1 MPHPT
6 KRYETRW
13 LRPEYQD
20 RQAELISVAEI
31 AQMARADR
39 KVVGAWIM
47 RYHHFPAPVKEVLTG
62 RAPTKYFVAGEI
74 AAWLLQHRPE
84 GRKYEGARLQAY
96 TLEIDAEIDRLD
108 QQMAHLQSI
117 RDQIRAAIDGR
128 DTAS

>member
-13 LRPEYQD
+13 LRPEYRD
-20 RQAELISVAEI
+20 READLVSVAEI

-47 RYHHFPAPVKEVLTG
+47 RYRHFPAPVKEVLTG
-62 RAPTKYFVAGEI
+62 RAPTKYFVTGEV
-74 AAWLLQHRPE
+74 AAWLLVHRPE
-84 GRKYEGARLQAY
+84 GRKLQADLLQAY
-96 TLEIDAEIDRLD
+96 TLELDAEMDRLG
-108 QQMAHLQSI
+108 QQMAHLQST